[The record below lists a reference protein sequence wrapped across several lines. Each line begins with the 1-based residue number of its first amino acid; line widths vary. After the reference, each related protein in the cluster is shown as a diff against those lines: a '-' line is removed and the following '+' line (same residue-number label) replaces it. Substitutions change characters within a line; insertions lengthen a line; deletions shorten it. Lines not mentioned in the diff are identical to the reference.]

1 MLDQITVTKEDT
13 KPVVDFF
20 KDNPFLIGT
29 LVIVDI
35 LITGLY
41 AIAKKEVSK

>member
-1 MLDQITVTKEDT
+1 MLDQITVTKEDV
-13 KPVVDFF
+13 KPVVDYC
-20 KDNPFLIGT
+20 KGNPLLIGT

-41 AIAKKEVSK
+41 VIAKKEVSK